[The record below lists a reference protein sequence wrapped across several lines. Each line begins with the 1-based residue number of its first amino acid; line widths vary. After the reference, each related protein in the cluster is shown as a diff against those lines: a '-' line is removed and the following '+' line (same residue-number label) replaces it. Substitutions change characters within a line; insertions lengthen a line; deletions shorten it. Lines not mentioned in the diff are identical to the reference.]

1 MTTNSLRRD
10 HDLIDKVL
18 SSMKTTISLLKDGK
32 NIPESILLPTIDFT
46 KNFVDV
52 CHHGKEEETLF
63 PALAQTGMPTK
74 MGPIARMLLEHQIT
88 KEIASKI
95 EESSKEYISNGY
107 SERLIHN
114 IQQYIEYVTDHLHKE
129 NNRLFMMADARLQ
142 SHTEHIEKVL
152 TETEN
157 SKLNQLGKTRE
168 HYENLVDELGKNIS

>member
-1 MTTNSLRRD
+1 MSTNSLRND
-10 HDLIDKVL
+10 HNLIEKVI
-18 SSMKTTISLLKDGK
+18 SSMKATVSLLKDGK
-32 NIPESILLPTIDFT
+32 VIPESILLQTIDFT

-95 EESSKEYISNGY
+95 EESSKNYITNGD
-107 SERLIHN
+107 SEELVHN
-114 IQQYIEYVTDHLHKE
+114 IEQYIQHVTDHLYKE

-142 SHTEHIEKVL
+142 PYSDQIDKSL
-152 TETEN
+152 TETEKN
-157 SKLNQLGKTRE
+157 KLNELGKTRE
-168 HYENLVDELGKNIS
+168 YYENIVEQLSKDQN

>member
-10 HDLIDKVL
+10 HDLIEKVL
-18 SSMKTTISLLKDGK
+18 SSMKITISLLKDGK
-32 NIPESILLPTIDFT
+32 TIPESILLPTIDFT

-52 CHHGKEEETLF
+52 CHHGKEEEILF

-95 EESSKEYISNGY
+95 EESSKEYISDGN
-107 SERLIHN
+107 SAKLVHN
-114 IQQYIEYVTDHLHKE
+114 IEQYIEHVTDHLHKE

-142 SHTEHIEKVL
+142 SHTEKIEKVL

-157 SKLNQLGKTRE
+157 TKLDHLGKTRE
-168 HYENLVDELGKNIS
+168 HYENLVDELGKNIR

>member
-1 MTTNSLRRD
+1 MPTTSLRND
-10 HDLIDKVL
+10 HNLIEKVI
-18 SSMKTTISLLKDGK
+18 SSMKATVSLLKDGK
-32 NIPESILLPTIDFT
+32 VIPESILLQTIDFT

-95 EESSKEYISNGY
+95 EESSKIYITNGN
-107 SERLIHN
+107 SEELIHN
-114 IQQYIEYVTDHLHKE
+114 IEQYIQHVTDHLYKE

-142 SHTEHIEKVL
+142 SYSDQIDKSL
-152 TETEN
+152 TETEKN
-157 SKLNQLGKTRE
+157 KLNELGKTRE
-168 HYENLVDELGKNIS
+168 YYENIVEQLSKDQN

>member
-1 MTTNSLRRD
+1 MPTTSLRND
-10 HDLIDKVL
+10 HNLIEKVL
-18 SSMKTTISLLKDGK
+18 SSMKAIISLLKDGK
-32 NIPESILLPTIDFT
+32 VIPESILLQTIDFT

-95 EESSKEYISNGY
+95 EESSKNYITNGD
-107 SERLIHN
+107 SEELVHN
-114 IQQYIEYVTDHLHKE
+114 IEQYIQHVTDHLYKE

-142 SHTEHIEKVL
+142 SYSDQIDKSL
-152 TETEN
+152 TETEKN
-157 SKLNQLGKTRE
+157 KLNELGKTRE
-168 HYENLVDELGKNIS
+168 YYENIVEQLSKDQN

>member
-10 HDLIDKVL
+10 HDLIEKVL
-18 SSMKTTISLLKDGK
+18 SSMKATISLLKDGK
-32 NIPESILLPTIDFT
+32 TIPESILLPTIDFT

-95 EESSKEYISNGY
+95 EESSKEYISNGN
-107 SERLIHN
+107 SVKLIHN
-114 IQQYIEYVTDHLHKE
+114 IEQYIEHVTDHLHKE

-142 SHTEHIEKVL
+142 PHAELVEKIL

-157 SKLNQLGKTRE
+157 TKLNQLGKTRVY
-168 HYENLVDELGKNIS
+168 YENLVDELGKNIS

>member
-1 MTTNSLRRD
+1 MPTSSLRND
-10 HDLIDKVL
+10 HNLIEKVL
-18 SSMKTTISLLKDGK
+18 SSMKATVSLLKDGK
-32 NIPESILLPTIDFT
+32 VVPESILLQTIDFT

-95 EESSKEYISNGY
+95 EESSKIYIINGN
-107 SERLIHN
+107 SEELVCN
-114 IQQYIEYVTDHLHKE
+114 IEQYIQHVTDHLYKE

-142 SHTEHIEKVL
+142 SYSDQIDKSL
-152 TETEN
+152 TETEKN
-157 SKLNQLGKTRE
+157 KLNELGKTRE
-168 HYENLVDELGKNIS
+168 YYENIVEQLSKDHS

>member
-10 HDLIDKVL
+10 HDLIEKVL

-88 KEIASKI
+88 KEIAFKI
-95 EESSKEYISNGY
+95 EESTKEYISNGN
-107 SERLIHN
+107 SVKLIHN
-114 IQQYIEYVTDHLHKE
+114 IEQYIEHVTDHLHKE

-142 SHTEHIEKVL
+142 SHTEQVEKVL

-157 SKLNQLGKTRE
+157 AKLSQLGKTRE
-168 HYENLVDELGKNIS
+168 YYENLVDELGKNVS

>member
-1 MTTNSLRRD
+1 MPTSSLRND
-10 HDLIDKVL
+10 HNLIEKVI
-18 SSMKTTISLLKDGK
+18 SSMKSTVSLLKDGK
-32 NIPESILLPTIDFT
+32 VIPESILLQTVDFT

-95 EESSKEYISNGY
+95 EESSKNYITNGD
-107 SERLIHN
+107 SEELVHN
-114 IQQYIEYVTDHLHKE
+114 IEQYIQHVTDHLYKE

-142 SHTEHIEKVL
+142 SYSDQIDKSL
-152 TETEN
+152 TETEKN
-157 SKLNQLGKTRE
+157 KLNELGKTRE
-168 HYENLVDELGKNIS
+168 YYENIVEQLSKDHN

>member
-10 HDLIDKVL
+10 HDLIEKVL
-18 SSMKTTISLLKDGK
+18 SSMKITISLLKDGK
-32 NIPESILLPTIDFT
+32 TIPESILLPTIDFT

-74 MGPIARMLLEHQIT
+74 MGPISRMLLEHQIT

-95 EESSKEYISNGY
+95 EESSNEYISNGN
-107 SERLIHN
+107 SEKLIHN
-114 IQQYIEYVTDHLHKE
+114 IEQYIAHVTDHLHKE

-142 SHTEHIEKVL
+142 SHTEQIEKVL

-157 SKLNQLGKTRE
+157 AKLNQLGKTRE
-168 HYENLVDELGKNIS
+168 HYENLVDELGKNIR

>member
-10 HDLIDKVL
+10 HDLIEKVL
-18 SSMKTTISLLKDGK
+18 SSMKATISLLKDGK
-32 NIPESILLPTIDFT
+32 TIPESILLPTIDFT

-95 EESSKEYISNGY
+95 EESSREYISSGNP
-107 SERLIHN
+107 EKLIHD
-114 IQQYIEYVTDHLHKE
+114 IEQYIEHVTDHLHKE
-129 NNRLFMMADARLQ
+129 NNRLFMMADVRLEP
-142 SHTEHIEKVL
+142 HTEHVEKAL
-152 TETEN
+152 TETEKD
-157 SKLNQLGKTRE
+157 KLNQLGKTRE
-168 HYENLVDELGKNIS
+168 YYENLVSELGNNLR

>member
-1 MTTNSLRRD
+1 MSTSSLRSD
-10 HDLIDKVL
+10 HNLIERVL
-18 SSMKTTISLLKDGK
+18 SSMTATVSLLKDGK
-32 NIPESILLPTIDFT
+32 VVPESILLQTIDFT

-95 EESSKEYISNGY
+95 EESSKIYFTNGD
-107 SERLIHN
+107 SEELVRN
-114 IQQYIEYVTDHLHKE
+114 IEQYIQHVTDHLHKE

-142 SHTEHIEKVL
+142 SYSDQIDKSL
-152 TETEN
+152 TETEKN
-157 SKLNQLGKTRE
+157 KLNELGKTRE
-168 HYENLVDELGKNIS
+168 YYENIVEQLSKEHS

>member
-1 MTTNSLRRD
+1 MPTTSLRND
-10 HDLIDKVL
+10 HNLIEKVL
-18 SSMKTTISLLKDGK
+18 SSMKATVSLLKDGK
-32 NIPESILLPTIDFT
+32 VIPESILLQTIDFT

-95 EESSKEYISNGY
+95 EESSKIYFINGN
-107 SERLIHN
+107 SDELVRN
-114 IQQYIEYVTDHLHKE
+114 IEQYIQHVTDHLYKE

-142 SHTEHIEKVL
+142 SYSDQIDKSL
-152 TETEN
+152 TETEKN
-157 SKLNQLGKTRE
+157 KLNELGKTRE
-168 HYENLVDELGKNIS
+168 YYENIVEQLSKDQN